1 MSERQLRLAMEPP
14 PALWRPY
21 TQMKLAGPT
30 PKVRATDGV
39 RLELEDGS
47 HLIDGIS
54 SWWTACHGYNHSHI

>member
-1 MSERQLRLAMEPP
+1 MSDRQLRLAMEPP

-30 PKVRATDGV
+30 PEVRATDGV

-47 HLIDGIS
+47 RLIDGIS
-54 SWWTACHGYNHSHI
+54 S